1 MVYTHQGV
9 INKNKRKKMKKYL
22 SILLLLTFT
31 NNINAQSFE
40 CDNNFESCGTPE
52 QSGGGGGGGSVL
64 IANTDLGDTYQN
76 ADDFDDDGIEDNN
89 DNCPRI
95 RNRDQSDADGDRWGD
110 VCDNCYQ
117 IQNEYQSDLDGD
129 HLGDACDTDLD
140 NDTVI
145 NFDDNCEVVYNSNQR
160 DIDEDLIGDACDP
173 DIDGDGQNNKY
184 DECPFEVSSINQCSK
199 DFDGD
204 DILDYY
210 ADNLF
215 EDNCPAIYNPEQV
228 DSDED
233 GIGDECDRDDDND
246 SILDNLDNCPTY
258 SNISQIDADKDGLG
272 DECDPEFCYVVYNN
286 QDECLNPSLNLQ
298 VYSPSLLISQND
310 SIPIRIFINREN
322 ETFEYQISIL
332 KRPLNSTVNIQNA
345 IGVINNSF
353 NFEYQTQNRPMFLAD
368 RSGEYQLRLDV
379 INPNADLIT
388 GEINVQQTYD
398 FRIVINDKNLMV
410 QSCNSVKLSNIGL
423 LFLVIAIMLF
433 FQYKGNCHKR

>member
-1 MVYTHQGV
+1 
-9 INKNKRKKMKKYL
+9 MKKYL
-22 SILLLLTFT
+22 SILLLLAAT
-31 NNINAQSFE
+31 NSINAQSFE

-95 RNRDQSDADGDRWGD
+95 RNRDQSDTDGDRWGD
-110 VCDNCYQ
+110 ACDNCYQ

-286 QDECLNPSLNLQ
+286 HDECLNPSLNLQ
-298 VYSPSLLISQND
+298 VYSPSLLIRQND
-310 SIPIRIFINREN
+310 SIPVRIFINREN
-322 ETFEYQISIL
+322 ETFEYRISIL
-332 KRPLNSTVNIQNA
+332 KRPLNSKVNIQNETG
-345 IGVINNSF
+345 ILNLSF
-353 NFEYQTQNRPMFLAD
+353 NFEYQTQNRPMFLANQP
-368 RSGEYQLRLDV
+368 GEYQLRLEV

-388 GEINVQQTYD
+388 GEINTQQTYD
-398 FRIVINDKNLMV
+398 FRIVIPNQNIIV
-410 QSCNSVKLSNIGL
+410 QSCNSVKLTNICL
-423 LFLVIAIMLF
+423 LLLLIAVMLF